1 MGAFLS
7 RWIAAGNRFATPET
21 KCRRRTRADGVVP
34 NNYGVALSPVLQNKK
49 RRPVSRAAL
58 VCGSNAWPS
67 AQRHAQALLHQVANV
82 RPGQD
87 SGAGKHQ
94 AHVRSKPDVETALN
108 CGDLG
113 LDGFPRSEFPAA
125 M

>member
-1 MGAFLS
+1 MHTG
-7 RWIAAGNRFATPET
+7 IVTTPET
-21 KCRRRTRADGVVP
+21 KSRRRTRADGVVP
-34 NNYGVALSPVLQNKK
+34 KNQPRSRFCCAYGVASAPVLQKETPP
-49 RRPVSRAAL
+49 RFQSGV

-67 AQRHAQALLHQVANV
+67 AERHAQALLHHVANV
-82 RPGQD
+82 RPGQG